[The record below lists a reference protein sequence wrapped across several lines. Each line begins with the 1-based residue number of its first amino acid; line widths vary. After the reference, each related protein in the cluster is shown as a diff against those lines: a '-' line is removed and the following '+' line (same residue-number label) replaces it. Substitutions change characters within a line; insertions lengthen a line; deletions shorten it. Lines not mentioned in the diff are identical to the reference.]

1 VSAVTGE
8 GEGEPERRASV
19 YGDGIPFVQW
29 SLLWLTSGAVALV
42 SIAFDIL
49 SNSAFGHSEWL
60 RSSWPGTILGRDF
73 TNLWVAGRL
82 VLAQMSGCVF
92 DIGCFQSHILQDLHI
107 ATVQNYSYPPSAL
120 FMAVPFALFPYYVA
134 LALWTLCGV
143 CFFAWA
149 ARPLLPKGFPLWL
162 SVLTPAATIN
172 IWNGHYG
179 FVLGGLWL
187 LFFHQLDR
195 RPRRAGLFA
204 GLLTF
209 KPHLGIMVAVSSLRS
224 RPTLISATVTAAA
237 LVVLS
242 GIFFGWDTWL
252 EFFTNTTAAQTRLL
266 TTEAAR
272 FYFMMMPSPYVQFG
286 RGSGGLVAQLF
297 FAGAAVM
304 LLVKHRR
311 WDAFSAATATFLIV
325 PYCFT
330 YDMTVACL
338 GFAIVLFER
347 WNSLRRAQRASL
359 LLAFF
364 APELVYFVGPI
375 VPVALLA
382 GLHVQLS
389 LASEPSSE
397 QEDVGNPVL
406 YDLGSSPGR
415 ASLAG

>member
-1 VSAVTGE
+1 VIAE
-8 GEGEPERRASV
+8 EAAEPERTAAT
-19 YGDGIPFVQW
+19 YGDGIRFVQW
-29 SLLWLTSGAVALV
+29 TLLWLVGGAVALV
-42 SIAFDIL
+42 SLSFDIL
-49 SNSAFGHSEWL
+49 SNSALGQSEWL

-82 VLAQMSGCVF
+82 VLAQMPACVF
-92 DIGCFQSHILQDLHI
+92 DTGCFQSHILQYLHI

-120 FMAVPFALFPYYVA
+120 FTAVPFALFPYYVA
-134 LALWTLCGV
+134 LALWTLCGA

-149 ARPLLPKGFPLWL
+149 ARPFLPKGFPLWL

-187 LFFHQLDR
+187 LFFHHVKR
-195 RPRRAGLFA
+195 HPRRAGLFA

-224 RPTLISATVTAAA
+224 RPTLISATVAAAA
-237 LVVLS
+237 LVLLS
-242 GIFFGWDTWL
+242 GMFFGWETWRAFLLDTTL
-252 EFFTNTTAAQTRLL
+252 AQTRLL
-266 TTEAAR
+266 TSDATR
-272 FYFMMMPSPYVQFG
+272 FYFMLMPSPYVQFG
-286 RGSGGLVAQLF
+286 RGTEGLVAQLL

-347 WNSLRRAQRASL
+347 WSSLRRVQRASL

-364 APELVYFVGPI
+364 APELVYFVGPL

-397 QEDVGNPVL
+397 QEDVGNPGL

>member
-1 VSAVTGE
+1 VIAE
-8 GEGEPERRASV
+8 EAAEPERTAAT
-19 YGDGIPFVQW
+19 YGDGIRFVQW
-29 SLLWLTSGAVALV
+29 TLLWLVGGAVALV
-42 SIAFDIL
+42 SLSFDIL
-49 SNSAFGHSEWL
+49 SNSALGQSEWL

-82 VLAQMSGCVF
+82 VLAQMPACVF
-92 DIGCFQSHILQDLHI
+92 DTGCFQSHILQYLHI

-120 FMAVPFALFPYYVA
+120 FTAVPFALFPYYVA
-134 LALWTLCGV
+134 LALWTLCGA

-149 ARPLLPKGFPLWL
+149 ARPFLPKGFPLWL

-187 LFFHQLDR
+187 LFFHHVKR
-195 RPRRAGLFA
+195 HPRRAGLFA

-224 RPTLISATVTAAA
+224 RPTLISATVAAAA
-237 LVVLS
+237 LVLLS
-242 GIFFGWDTWL
+242 GMFFGWETWRAFLLDTTL
-252 EFFTNTTAAQTRLL
+252 AQTRLL
-266 TTEAAR
+266 TSDATR
-272 FYFMMMPSPYVQFG
+272 FYFMLMPSPYVQFG
-286 RGSGGLVAQLF
+286 RGTEGLVAQLL

-347 WNSLRRAQRASL
+347 WSSLRRVQRASL

-364 APELVYFVGPI
+364 APELVYFVGPL

-389 LASEPSSE
+389 LASEPSGE
-397 QEDVGNPVL
+397 QEGVGNPGL

>member
-1 VSAVTGE
+1 VSAVTDE

-19 YGDGIPFVQW
+19 YGDGIGFMPW
-29 SLLWLTSGAVALV
+29 SLLWLVGGAVALV
-42 SIAFDIL
+42 SVAFDLIANL
-49 SNSAFGHSEWL
+49 DGAVAWLPSAWRGN
-60 RSSWPGTILGRDF
+60 IVGRDF
-73 TNLWVAGRL
+73 SNLWTAGRL
-82 VLAQMSGCVF
+82 VLDHMSACPF
-92 DIGCFQSHILQDLHI
+92 DPVCFREGLVRELHLTAI
-107 ATVQNYSYPPSAL
+107 QNYSYPPSAL

-134 LALWTLCGV
+134 LALWTLCGG

-149 ARPLLPKGFPLWL
+149 ARPFLPKGFPLWL

-187 LFFHQLDR
+187 LFFHHVERHL
-195 RPRRAGLFA
+195 RRAGLFA

-224 RPTLISATVTAAA
+224 RPTLISATVAAAA
-237 LVVLS
+237 LVLLS
-242 GIFFGWDTWL
+242 GMFFGWETWRAFLLDTTL
-252 EFFTNTTAAQTRLL
+252 AQTRLL
-266 TTEAAR
+266 TSDATR
-272 FYFMMMPSPYVQFG
+272 FYFMLMPSPYVQFG
-286 RGSGGLVAQLF
+286 RGTEGLAAQLL

-311 WDAFSAATATFLIV
+311 CDAFSAATATFLIV
-325 PYCFT
+325 PYCFS

-347 WNSLRRAQRASL
+347 WSALRRVQRASL

-375 VPVALLA
+375 VPIALLA

-397 QEDVGNPVL
+397 QEDVGNPGL

>member
-1 VSAVTGE
+1 VSAE
-8 GEGEPERRASV
+8 EAAEPERTAAT
-19 YGDGIPFVQW
+19 YGDGIPFMQW
-29 SLLWLTSGAVALV
+29 TLLWQVGGAVALV
-42 SIAFDIL
+42 SLAFDIL
-49 SNSAFGHSEWL
+49 SNSAFGQSEWL

-82 VLAQMSGCVF
+82 VLAQIPACVF
-92 DIGCFQSHILQDLHI
+92 DTGCFQSHIFRDLHI

-134 LALWTLCGV
+134 LALWTLCGA

-149 ARPLLPKGFPLWL
+149 ARPFLPKGFPLWL

-179 FVLGGLWL
+179 FVLGGLWM
-187 LFFHQLDR
+187 LFFHHVER
-195 RPRRAGLFA
+195 HPRRAGLFA

-224 RPTLISATVTAAA
+224 RATLISATVTAAT
-237 LVVLS
+237 LVLLS
-242 GIFFGWDTWL
+242 GSLFGWETWYEFLTDTS
-252 EFFTNTTAAQTRLL
+252 AVQTRLL
-266 TTEAAR
+266 TSDATR
-272 FYFMMMPSPYVQFG
+272 FYFMLMPSPYVQFG
-286 RGSGGLVAQLF
+286 RGTEGLVAQLL

-325 PYCFT
+325 PYCFN

-347 WNSLRRAQRASL
+347 WSSLRRVQRACL
-359 LLAFF
+359 LLAFL
-364 APELVYFVGPI
+364 APELIYFVGPI

-382 GLHVQLS
+382 GLHVQLR
-389 LASEPSSE
+389 LASEPSDE
-397 QEDVGNPVL
+397 QEGFGNPDL
-406 YDLGSSPGR
+406 YDLSSSPGR
-415 ASLAG
+415 ASLVG